1 MKEKA
6 NEKTSTKTNTTTTK
20 TVSKQS
26 SVPQPK
32 RTNRFADFIKGVWV
46 ELRYRVKWPTRK
58 EMVQYTTVVLGFVV
72 FWALYIGLWDFLF
85 AKLLTLIVK

>member
-26 SVPQPK
+26 SAPQPK
-32 RTNRFADFIKGVWV
+32 KSNRFVDFIKGVWV

>member
-1 MKEKA
+1 MKEKTNA
-6 NEKTSTKTNTTTTK
+6 KTSTKTNTTAAK
-20 TVSKQS
+20 VAPKQTPA
-26 SVPQPK
+26 PQPQRK
-32 RTNRFADFIKGVWV
+32 NRFVDFIKSVWV